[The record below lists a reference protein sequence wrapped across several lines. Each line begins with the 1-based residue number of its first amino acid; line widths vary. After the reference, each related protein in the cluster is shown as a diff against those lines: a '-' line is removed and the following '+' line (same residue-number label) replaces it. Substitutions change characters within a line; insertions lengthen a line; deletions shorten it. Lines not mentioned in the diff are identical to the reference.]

1 MKEAAVLAV
10 DAGGT
15 GCRAALCNQDGQLL
29 GFAQGN
35 SCNYHNIGIEKAA
48 ESLIVLL
55 TALSK
60 KQALHINCVV
70 FGLAGLD
77 TTKDEAILTLIAN
90 QALTAANIATDTI
103 YLCND
108 AILTLKGTVGQ
119 TNGVLIAAGT
129 GSIACGVTKEG
140 LETRVGGWGHRV
152 GDEGSGYSIGKA
164 AIAHVLKSYDGRE
177 KPSGISAAILSA
189 MSFANEEDLIHWVYS
204 SRFSVAQVAA
214 LTPVILRLAE
224 DGDWQGNK
232 IIQRACQDLV
242 DMALTVVRKL
252 DLLGAEFSLVLSG
265 GVLKNPF
272 FRRPVIQLLTGTC
285 PGLQVVSPSG
295 QPICAGL
302 RYGLMTLGFDNPTS
316 LNQLSLQLAQICN
329 ERTDISG
336 SSCR

>member
-15 GCRAALCNQDGQLL
+15 GCRAALCNRDGQLL

-35 SCNYHNIGIEKAA
+35 SCNYHSIGIEKAA

-77 TTKDEAILTLIAN
+77 TKTDEAILTAIAN
-90 QALTAANIATDTI
+90 QALTAAKITSDSI

-108 AILTLKGTVGQ
+108 AMLTLKGSMGRN
-119 TNGVLIAAGT
+119 NGVLIAAGT
-129 GSIACGVTKEG
+129 GSIACGITKEG

-164 AIAHVLKSYDGRE
+164 AIAHVLKNYDGRE

-189 MSFANEEDLIHWVYS
+189 MSFPNEEDLIHWVYS

-214 LTPVILRLAE
+214 LTPIIIRLAE

-252 DLLGAEFSLVLSG
+252 NLLGAEFSLVLSG
-265 GVLKNPF
+265 GVLKNQF
-272 FRRPVIQLLTGTC
+272 VRRPVIQLLTGTC
-285 PGLQVVSPSG
+285 PGLQVVAPSF

-302 RYGLMTLGFDNPTS
+302 RFGLMTTRIDNPTL
-316 LNQLSLQLAQICN
+316 LNQFSLQLAQICN
-329 ERTDISG
+329 ERTDISCR
-336 SSCR
+336 SCR